1 MSIHY
6 KNGAID
12 WGPSSDISHTVQE
25 ECTKLNDAWA
35 YYIHYNRSESNF
47 PPYLEDNVSFNFT
60 NYIKEDM
67 KTFFAVYAASFLTVG
82 KAEALEAIFKNAA
95 KKVFSDIIS
104 DDDVRPT
111 KLDRFYHYYD
121 KLIMECVYQKPLMTH
136 EADVINGCLDFHP
149 ILTSNGLCH
158 SFNGIETANMWFDS
172 EIIQSF
178 NAVFGRFQNLKK
190 QFRGIGPS
198 EGN

>member
-1 MSIHY
+1 M
-6 KNGAID
+6 D
-12 WGPSSDISHTVQE
+12 WSQSSDISDAVDN
-25 ECTKLNDAWA
+25 ECNILNHAWV
-35 YYIHYNRSESNF
+35 YYMHYNRSESNF

-67 KTFFAVYAASFLTVG
+67 KTFLAVYAASFLTVG
-82 KAEALEAIFKNAA
+82 KAEAIEAIFKNAA
-95 KKVFSDIIS
+95 KNIFSDIIS
-104 DDDVRPT
+104 ENDVAPT
-111 KLDRFYHYYD
+111 KLNGSFRYYD

-178 NAVFGRFQNLKK
+178 DAVFGRFQNFKK

-198 EGN
+198 EGNQ